1 MPATATPPS
10 PSAQRA
16 RRRAKLRGFGFEPTA
31 LTAGS
36 REGFRPP
43 RPLLGTLIL
52 LASLPLPVALWASGV
67 APAPVALGFGAVFVL
82 VAFVQSGL
90 AAYDLHRSR
99 CLADPLLRAY
109 PGLPPVS
116 GLAAWRAA
124 ELTSTRRRRELARL
138 VRRLR
143 LETEACTRSRAPHID
158 NAALDESLVF
168 LRRLECRLE
177 LLSKPVSPVGML
189 DISALATDD
198 VSPLYFPERAGTLPA
213 ALARALAA
221 LEPEC

>member
-1 MPATATPPS
+1 MPATAAPPS
-10 PSAQRA
+10 PSATRA
-16 RRRAKLRGFGFEPTA
+16 RRRAKLRRFGLEPTV
-31 LTAGS
+31 TAAGCH
-36 REGFRPP
+36 EGFRPS
-43 RPLLGTLIL
+43 RPLFGSLIL
-52 LASLPLPVALWASGV
+52 LASLPLPVALWTSGV

-99 CLADPLLRAY
+99 RLADSLLRAH
-109 PGLPPVS
+109 PGLPPAS

-124 ELTSTRRRRELARL
+124 ELTSSRRRRELTRL

-143 LETEACTRSRAPHID
+143 LETDACNRASAPHID
-158 NAALDESLVF
+158 TAALDESVII

-177 LLSKPVSPVGML
+177 LLAKPVSPLGML
-189 DISALATDD
+189 DIRALAKDD
-198 VSPLYFPERAGTLPA
+198 VSPLYFPERAAALPA

-221 LEPEC
+221 LEPA